1 MFFSNIL
8 MKLYRSM
15 ENIYFM
21 NINKILYILFCF
33 FTAYAADISDTLT
46 DAALR
51 KRASELPVAR
61 HVVQLEAV
69 IPLPFGFSLTFRTG
83 SAVCIGKGREFLTNA
98 HCMTP
103 WCDKQGRLK
112 YPIYVRK
119 GMNRKRINNLYIH
132 EQYFNKPTKAA
143 YDIAYFSLGASM
155 LGLDGIEPTY
165 LQPSSHNLFGK
176 NLDVV
181 GYGISGNAGAWFG
194 RCDGFKRAV
203 VTPFNSYY
211 SSYPST
217 ITHFSSHFGFTQEYD
232 SESRPISITLVPLI
246 AYQAGFRPGMSG
258 GGVFSDDQYV
268 AISTRHERPPS
279 LHEASPTWRSKIWK
293 ALHIRT
299 YLKGLAALGI
309 PVPFLHPTIGIHL
322 ECHLVL
328 GPFQEWIE
336 AKRQMN
342 S

>member
-1 MFFSNIL
+1 
-8 MKLYRSM
+8 
-15 ENIYFM
+15 M

-51 KRASELPVAR
+51 KRASELPAAR
-61 HVVQLEAV
+61 NVVQLEAV

-83 SAVCIGKGREFLTNA
+83 SAVCIGKGREFLTKA

-112 YPIYVRK
+112 YAMYVRE
-119 GMNRKRINNLYIH
+119 GMNRKRINNLQIH
-132 EQYFNKPTKAA
+132 EQYFNSPTQKA
-143 YDIAYFSLGASM
+143 YDIAYFSIDTAVP
-155 LGLDGIEPTY
+155 GLEGIEPTY

-194 RCDGFKRAV
+194 RCDGLKRALIS
-203 VTPFNSYY
+203 PFDSYLKVNT
-211 SSYPST
+211 T
-217 ITHFSSHFGFTQEYD
+217 ITYFASCFGFRQEYD
-232 SESRPISITLVPLI
+232 SEKRPAGKTLISLKT
-246 AYQAGFRPGMSG
+246 YQAGFRPGMSG
-258 GGVFSDDQYV
+258 GGVFSDGQYV
-268 AISTRHERPPS
+268 AISTRHEAPP
-279 LHEASPTWRSKIWK
+279 TRKRKIYD
-293 ALHIRT
+293 ALHIQNF
-299 YLKGLAALGI
+299 LKGLAALGI
-309 PVPFLHPTIGIHL
+309 PAPFIHYSIGTHQ

>member
-1 MFFSNIL
+1 
-8 MKLYRSM
+8 
-15 ENIYFM
+15 M

-51 KRASELPVAR
+51 QRASGLQVAR
-61 HVVQLEAV
+61 YVVQLEAV
-69 IPLPFGFSLTFRTG
+69 IPLPLGFSLTFRTG

-112 YPIYVRK
+112 YPIYVRN
-119 GMNRKRINNLYIH
+119 GMNRKRINNLQIH
-132 EQYFNKPTKAA
+132 EQYFNESTKKA
-143 YDIAYFSLGASM
+143 YDIAYLSIEAPM
-155 LGLDGIEPTY
+155 PGLEGIEPTY
-165 LQPSSHNLFGK
+165 LQPNSPTNSPNLLGK

-194 RCDGFKRAV
+194 RCDGFKRAIAS
-203 VTPFNSYY
+203 PFSCYVAANS
-211 SSYPST
+211 PT
-217 ITHFSSHFGFTQEYD
+217 RTHFSSYFGFKREYD
-232 SESRPISITLVPLI
+232 SENRPIGITLVPLI

-258 GGVFSDDQYV
+258 GGVFSDGQYI
-268 AISTRHERPPS
+268 AISTRHHAP
-279 LHEASPTWRSKIWK
+279 PTWRSKIWR

-309 PVPFLHPTIGIHL
+309 PVPFLHPTIGVHL

-336 AKRQMN
+336 ANRQMN